1 MVVTRLMGGLGNQM
15 FQYAAGRRLAFML
28 DTELKLDNSWF
39 DGSNE
44 RVYSLA
50 YFNIQECMA
59 TQEEVSTLNP
69 RNSGILEKLVKKLR
83 GVKST
88 YFHEKYF
95 HFDPELLALPDGI
108 YLDGYW
114 QSEKYFIDIENI
126 LRQEFTIKFPQSGAN
141 RLLADQI
148 ADCESVS
155 LHIRRGDYV
164 SSPTTG
170 KVHGVCRLDYYDRC
184 VEQLVRNVDKPHFF
198 IFSDEPEWA
207 RKNINIT
214 YPTVIVDHNK
224 SDSYE
229 DLRLMSQCK
238 YHIIAN
244 SSFSWWAAWLDNKNS
259 KVVFGPKQWF
269 KSAEINTKDLIPDSW
284 IQL

>member
-1 MVVTRLMGGLGNQM
+1 M

-44 RVYSLA
+44 RVYSLE

-83 GVKST
+83 GAKST
-88 YFHEKYF
+88 YFHEKHF
-95 HFDPELLALPDGI
+95 HFDPELLTLPDGI

-126 LRQEFTIKFPQSGAN
+126 IRQELTIKFPQSGVN

-164 SSPTTG
+164 SRPATRQ
-170 KVHGVCRLDYYDRC
+170 VHGVCRLDYYDRC
-184 VEQLVRNVDKPHFF
+184 VKQLARNVDKPHFI

-207 RKNINIT
+207 RKNINTT

-224 SDSYE
+224 SHSYE

-244 SSFSWWAAWLDNKNS
+244 SSFSWWAAWLNNKKN
-259 KVVFGPKQWF
+259 KIVLCPKQWF
-269 KSAEINTKDLIPDSW
+269 KNAEISTKDLIPGSW
-284 IQL
+284 MQL